1 VLNTRPVP
9 ADTSAG
15 MNTETEQVGSFRT
28 RIADDGSL
36 EVWARGWRLE
46 SQLYALVPMG
56 LALMFLL
63 APMSVSMR
71 AVGAVVMLGATLVV
85 FRMTKPGLVLTRDA
99 VSIVSVVRTQR
110 FAWEGVSGFMGE
122 RSHDEAR
129 ILMILEDDKRVPLP
143 GTLDPAE
150 LDPYGDE
157 GQELS
162 AADQLNQLKERALG
176 GDLPKPVAPV
186 LHAPKARPVLH
197 ASDAQPE
204 HATRKEQRDERK
216 ALRRALKAVR
226 LTPEGTPEHTPVV
239 QFSDPLPED
248 ATRREQRGERKA
260 LRAALKAVR
269 LTPEGTV
276 VQGTATDV
284 EPTSSRRLGR
294 RSRSEPTPELVEVA
308 LGDPEAPPGPPARTR
323 PEPPPLNSNYPT
335 PVYIPQA
342 EYAQMLRDQ
351 KAAEKAAVTAA
362 AELRRL
368 AEIEEIDELAVKEE
382 FSDWTSEKSG

>member
-1 VLNTRPVP
+1 MLNTRPVP

-15 MNTETEQVGSFRT
+15 MNTEQIGSFRT
-28 RIADDGSL
+28 RSADDGSL

-46 SQLYALVPMG
+46 SQLYALIPMG

-63 APMSVSMR
+63 APMSISMR

-85 FRMTKPGLVLTRDA
+85 FRMTKPGLVLTREA

-110 FAWEGVSGFMGE
+110 FAWELVSGFMGE

-129 ILMILEDDKRVPLP
+129 ILMILDDDKRVPLP

-176 GDLPKPVAPV
+176 GDLPEPVAPV
-186 LHAPKARPVLH
+186 LRAPKAQPALH
-197 ASDAQPE
+197 ASAAQPD
-204 HATRKEQRDERK
+204 HATRKELREERK
-216 ALRRALKAVR
+216 ALRHALKAVR
-226 LTPEGTPEHTPVV
+226 LTPEGTPAQAPVT
-239 QFSDPLPED
+239 QFPDPLPED
-248 ATRREQRGERKA
+248 ATRKEQRGERKA

-269 LTPEGTV
+269 LTSEGTV
-276 VQGTATDV
+276 VQETATDV
-284 EPTSSRRLGR
+284 EPTPSRRLGR

-308 LGDPEAPPGPPARTR
+308 IGEPEASPGPPARTR

-351 KAAEKAAVTAA
+351 KAAEKAAVAAA

-368 AEIEEIDELAVKEE
+368 ADIEEIDELAVKEE
-382 FSDWTSEKSG
+382 FSGWASEKSG

>member
-1 VLNTRPVP
+1 
-9 ADTSAG
+9 
-15 MNTETEQVGSFRT
+15 MNTDQVGSFRT

-63 APMSVSMR
+63 APMSTPMR
-71 AVGAVVMLGATLVV
+71 AVGAVVMLAATFVV
-85 FRMTKPGLVLTRDA
+85 FRATKPGLRLTQEA

-110 FAWEGVSGFMGE
+110 FGWEQVGGFMGE

-129 ILMILEDDKRVPLP
+129 ILLILEDERHVALP

-162 AADQLNQLKERALG
+162 AADQLNQLKERAMSG
-176 GDLPKPVAPV
+176 SLPKPAVPV
-186 LHAPKARPVLH
+186 LHAP
-197 ASDAQPE
+197 DALSANP
-204 HATRKEQRDERK
+204 TRKEERDDRK
-216 ALRRALKAVR
+216 ALRAALKAVR
-226 LTPEGTPEHTPVV
+226 LTPEGTPERISVP
-239 QFSDPLPED
+239 QAPDPLPDE
-248 ATRREQRGERKA
+248 ATRKEQRGERKA

-276 VQGTATDV
+276 VQEIPQDA
-284 EPTSSRRLGR
+284 EPTKPRRSGR
-294 RSRSEPTPELVEVA
+294 RSRHDPTLELVEVPI
-308 LGDPEAPPGPPARTR
+308 GDPEASPGPPARTR

-351 KAAEKAAVTAA
+351 KAAEKAAVAAA

-368 AEIEEIDELAVKEE
+368 AEVEDPDELAVREE
-382 FSDWTSEKSG
+382 FSDWTS

>member
-1 VLNTRPVP
+1 
-9 ADTSAG
+9 
-15 MNTETEQVGSFRT
+15 MNTEQVGSFRT
-28 RIADDGSL
+28 RITDDGSL

-56 LALMFLL
+56 IALMFLL
-63 APMSVSMR
+63 APMSTPMR
-71 AVGAVVMLGATLVV
+71 AVGAIVMLAATFVV
-85 FRMTKPGLVLTRDA
+85 FRATKPGLWLTQEA

-110 FAWEGVSGFMGE
+110 FGWEQVGGFMGE

-129 ILMILEDDKRVPLP
+129 ILLILEDDRYVPLP

-162 AADQLNQLKERALG
+162 AADQLNQLKERAMTG
-176 GDLPKPVAPV
+176 GLPKPAAPV
-186 LHAPKARPVLH
+186 FHPDPM
-197 ASDAQPE
+197 SD
-204 HATRKEQRDERK
+204 HSTRKELRNERK
-216 ALRRALKAVR
+216 SLRSALKAVR
-226 LTPEGTPEHTPVV
+226 LTPEGTPERISAPQVP
-239 QFSDPLPED
+239 DALPDD
-248 ATRREQRGERKA
+248 ATRKEQRSERKA

-276 VQGTATDV
+276 VQGIAPDA
-284 EPTSSRRLGR
+284 EPTKTRRSGR
-294 RSRSEPTPELVEVA
+294 RSRHDPTPELVEVA
-308 LGDPEAPPGPPARTR
+308 IGDPEASVGPPARTR

-351 KAAEKAAVTAA
+351 KAAEKAAVAAA

-368 AEIEEIDELAVKEE
+368 AEVEELDELAVKEE
-382 FSDWTSEKSG
+382 FSDWTS